1 MTTHNDYREAPVSTW
16 LARGRE
22 LLADPYTDPEDLEAH
37 AAAAHSEADGIEFGV
52 DLMLSG
58 QRAALTAYFAG
69 GDQAAAEGQ

>member
-1 MTTHNDYREAPVSTW
+1 MTGHHDYRPAVETEW
-16 LARGRE
+16 LRKGRE